1 MSDVLTKEELLK
13 RINNLEK
20 FIDNHP
26 PTPIVVDS
34 PPNVENMEALT
45 SACSEAMKHAF
56 GKALIDRLQSNVTEE
71 DTGATIFGRMI
82 RELLQLKDVC
92 TELKTEDSLAGSV
105 AFLLKLYLDEFAAAL
120 LPYMDELQD
129 KED

>member
-13 RINNLEK
+13 RIENLEK

-26 PTPIVVDS
+26 PAPIVVGS
-34 PPNVENMEALT
+34 PPDMQALT

-82 RELLQLKDVC
+82 RELLQLKDIC

-120 LPYMDELQD
+120 LPYVDELQ
-129 KED
+129 E